1 MIRFIFGLCLML
13 ASVTATRSEPLLFH
27 ASSSGQ
33 PTLDEGEGG
42 GNPFASALIEILG
55 RPEMQLGDFSAD
67 LHRLTLEKSRGRQSS
82 DAPKGV
88 FPQDWKLVPRQ
99 AGEKRVALV
108 LVVSDYRQS
117 RASSLPGAAHDAHR
131 IADALTK
138 AGFVTETALNL
149 DLSNMRRKLA
159 EFAAASTDF
168 DAAAIYTTGHGLET
182 NGEVYLIPGDYPR
195 NEGNAALRA
204 KALPLAVIANAARAK
219 HVNLVLYGGCR
230 DDPFSN

>member
-1 MIRFIFGLCLML
+1 MRRRQ
-13 ASVTATRSEPLLFH
+13 ANQRWTR
-27 ASSSGQ
+27 
-33 PTLDEGEGG
+33 
-42 GNPFASALIEILG
+42 
-55 RPEMQLGDFSAD
+55 
-67 LHRLTLEKSRGRQSS
+67 EKEAAIHLQVRSLRSS
-82 DAPKGV
+82 DGQKCSWEI
-88 FPQDWKLVPRQ
+88 FPRTYIASHSKKAGAANPRMHQKAFSRKDWKLVPRQ